1 MKKSG
6 FSIALLTGVALAAQA
21 NQPTETEARGLV
33 KDYMG
38 QLKPAL
44 MKSMKEGGP
53 VNSIEVCHTIAPQIA
68 QDLSQKSGWNI
79 NRVSLKPRA
88 INANPDAWEKTV
100 LERFDAQLA
109 KGEPIKEM
117 EFSQVIIMNGE
128 KQYRYMKA
136 IPTAAVC
143 LNCHGTDVQPA
154 VKQAISEYY
163 PDDKALGYSE
173 GQIRGAFSFSKA
185 L

>member
-1 MKKSG
+1 MKKSVL
-6 FSIALLTGVALAAQA
+6 SIALLTGVALTAQA
-21 NQPTETEARGLV
+21 NQPSEAEARGLV
-33 KDYMG
+33 KDYMS

-53 VNSIEVCHTIAPQIA
+53 VNSIDVCHTKAPQIA
-68 QDLSQKSGWNI
+68 HDLTQKSGWKI

-88 INANPDAWEKTV
+88 VNAKPDAWEKTV

-109 KGEPIKEM
+109 EGKPIKGM
-117 EFSQVIIMNGE
+117 EVSQVIIMNGE

-154 VKQAISEYY
+154 VKKAISEYY
-163 PDDKALGYSE
+163 PDDQAVGYSK
-173 GQIRGAFSFSKA
+173 GQIRGAFSFTKA